1 VTEVKHLK
9 KFSADKTNYFNN
21 EKIEKNAEMIN
32 YSPKKSIQEIE
43 MDLDL
48 RGEEE
53 RIEPTQAEIEEEM
66 IREVVY

>member
-1 VTEVKHLK
+1 
-9 KFSADKTNYFNN
+9 
-21 EKIEKNAEMIN
+21 
-32 YSPKKSIQEIE
+32 